1 MASIVKNED
10 FQQEVQDRFIRYA
23 RIATTSDSEKA
34 AEKRPSTEGQWDLLN
49 LLKEELIQLG
59 IKDINLNEKGYLIA
73 RIPSNVDANV
83 PSIGFMAHVDTSSD
97 APGQNVQPLVHENYD
112 GGDIQLPAGICIE
125 AKDNPDLQLYKGE
138 SVITSDGSTLLG
150 ADDKA
155 GVAEI
160 MTVVSFMQ
168 SHSEW
173 KHGPVEIIFTPD
185 EETGHGMDDFPLES
199 LQSSFC
205 YTVDA
210 GAEGE
215 MEYECYYAWKADIR
229 FQGRVIHPGFA
240 RGKLVNALTMGA
252 AFISMLPRN
261 ESPEATDGRFGNYW
275 PHSFSG
281 SLEQSRLQVFVRDFD
296 RKGMERRLQAL
307 KSFAQA
313 VEAAFP
319 GGKVE
324 ITEEK
329 QYLNMRE
336 GIEQEPRLMEYLE
349 KALLKNAVQP
359 LKHPIRG
366 GTDGSRLTEM
376 GIPAPNI
383 FTGGHNFHSRGEWV
397 ALPAMDKACKVLLSL
412 LEEWSENT
420 PKKA

>member
-1 MASIVKNED
+1 MASIIINQD
-10 FQQEVQDRFIRYA
+10 FQDELLERFTRYV
-23 RIATTSDSEKA
+23 RIHTTSDSEKA
-34 AEKRPSTEGQWDLLN
+34 ATQRPSTPGQWDLLN
-49 LLKEELIQLG
+49 LLKSELKELG
-59 IKDINLNEKGYLIA
+59 VEDLSLDSKGYLIA
-73 RIPSNVDANV
+73 RIPSNVKQDV
-83 PSIGFMAHVDTSSD
+83 PSVGFMAHVDTSSD
-97 APGQNVQPLVHENYD
+97 APGRDVNPLVHRNYN
-112 GGDIQLPAGICIE
+112 GGDIQLTEDICIKTE
-125 AKDNPDLQLYKGE
+125 ENPDLLLYKDE
-138 SVITSDGSTLLG
+138 TIISSDGSTLLG

-160 MTVVSFMQ
+160 MTAVSFMQ
-168 SHSEW
+168 KHPEW
-173 KHGPVEIIFTPD
+173 KHGPVEVIFTPD
-185 EETGHGMDDFPLES
+185 EETGHGMDDFPLDS

-205 YTVDA
+205 YTMDA

-229 FQGRVIHPGFA
+229 FKGRVIHPGFA

-281 SLEQSRLQVFVRDFD
+281 SLEEAHLQVFLRDFD
-296 RKGMERRLQAL
+296 RQGMERRLQAVR
-307 KSFAQA
+307 SFAAA

-319 GGKVE
+319 GGTVE
-324 ITEEK
+324 VKEEK

-336 GIEQEPRLMEYLE
+336 GIEKEPRLMEYLE
-349 KALLKNAVQP
+349 NALKVHGIEP

-383 FTGGHNFHSRGEWV
+383 FTGGHNFHSRSEWV
-397 ALPAMDKACKVLLSL
+397 ALPAMERACRVLLSL
-412 LEEWSENT
+412 LEEWVKNSL
-420 PKKA
+420 